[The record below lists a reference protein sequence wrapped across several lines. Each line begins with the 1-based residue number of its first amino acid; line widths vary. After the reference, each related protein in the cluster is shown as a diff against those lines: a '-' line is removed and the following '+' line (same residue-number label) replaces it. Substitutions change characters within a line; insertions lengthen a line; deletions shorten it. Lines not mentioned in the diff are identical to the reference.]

1 MASAVNI
8 FKTITANLTTS
19 TATVYSTPLGYTTVV
34 LMAQIS
40 NISANTI
47 QVTSNHNRSG
57 VPTNIIKGASVPTN
71 DALNILS
78 GKLVLQYGD
87 TMDVSASINDS
98 GQLLLSILET
108 LNS

>member
-19 TATVYSTPLGYTTVV
+19 ATTVYSTPIGYTTVV

-40 NISANTI
+40 NISGNTI
-47 QVTSNHNRSG
+47 QVSSNHNRSG
-57 VPTNIIKGASVPTN
+57 VPTAIIKNGKVPTN

-87 TMDVSASINDS
+87 TMDVSSNVNDS

>member
-19 TATVYSTPLGYTTVV
+19 TATVYSAPIGYTTVV

-47 QVTSNHNRSG
+47 QVTSNHNRAG
-57 VPTNIIKGASVPTN
+57 VPTNIIKGAKVPTN

-87 TMDVSASINDS
+87 TMDVSASVNDS